1 MDRKVLIKCIMKY
14 LNVILII
21 VSVSL
26 PNVWSNSVETSK
38 YGETITAH
46 VKGMVCDFCARGL
59 EKVFN
64 SEKAVS
70 KIFVNLDDSIVS
82 IRMKP
87 DKNLPD
93 KRIKEIIMKNGYSVE
108 KMTRSEAKSET
119 KN

>member
-1 MDRKVLIKCIMKY
+1 MKY

-26 PNVWSNSVETSK
+26 PNVWSKSVEKSK

-59 EKVFN
+59 EKVFK

-70 KIFVNLDDSIVS
+70 KISVNLDDSIVS

-93 KRIKEIIMKNGYSVE
+93 KRIKELILKNGYSVE
-108 KMTRSEAKSET
+108 KITRSEAKSET

>member
-1 MDRKVLIKCIMKY
+1 MKY
-14 LNVILII
+14 VNIILIV

-38 YGETITAH
+38 YGEIITAH

-59 EKVFN
+59 EKVFK

-70 KIFVNLDDSIVS
+70 TISVNLDDRVVS

-93 KRIKEIIMKNGYSVE
+93 KRIKELILKNGYSVE
-108 KMTRSEAKSET
+108 KITRSEAKSET
-119 KN
+119 KT

>member
-1 MDRKVLIKCIMKY
+1 MKY

-26 PNVWSNSVETSK
+26 PNVWSNSLEASK

-59 EKVFN
+59 EKVFK
-64 SEKAVS
+64 SEKVVS

-82 IRMKP
+82 IRMMP
-87 DKNLPD
+87 NKNLPD
-93 KRIKEIIMKNGYSVE
+93 KRIKVLIMKNGYSVE
-108 KMTRSEAKSET
+108 KLIRSEAKSET

>member
-1 MDRKVLIKCIMKY
+1 MKY

-21 VSVSL
+21 VLASL
-26 PNVWSNSVETSK
+26 PNVWSNSAEASK

-59 EKVFN
+59 EKVFKG
-64 SEKAVS
+64 EKAVS

-87 DKNLPD
+87 DKSLPD
-93 KRIKEIIMKNGYSVE
+93 KRIKELIMKNGYSVE
-108 KMTRSEAKSET
+108 KLTRNEAKSET
-119 KN
+119 KT

>member
-1 MDRKVLIKCIMKY
+1 MIKCIMKY

-59 EKVFN
+59 EKVFK

-93 KRIKEIIMKNGYSVE
+93 KRIKELILKNGYSVE
-108 KMTRSEAKSET
+108 KITRSEAKSET
-119 KN
+119 KT

>member
-1 MDRKVLIKCIMKY
+1 MKY
-14 LNVILII
+14 LNLILII

-26 PNVWSNSVETSK
+26 PNVWSNTVEASK

-59 EKVFN
+59 EKVFK

-93 KRIKEIIMKNGYSVE
+93 KRIKELIMKNGYSVE
-108 KMTRSEAKSET
+108 KLTRSEVKSET
-119 KN
+119 KT

>member
-1 MDRKVLIKCIMKY
+1 MKF

-26 PNVWSNSVETSK
+26 PNVWSKSVETSK

-59 EKVFN
+59 EKVFK

-70 KIFVNLDDSIVS
+70 KISVNLDDSIVS

-93 KRIKEIIMKNGYSVE
+93 KRIKELIMKNGYSVE